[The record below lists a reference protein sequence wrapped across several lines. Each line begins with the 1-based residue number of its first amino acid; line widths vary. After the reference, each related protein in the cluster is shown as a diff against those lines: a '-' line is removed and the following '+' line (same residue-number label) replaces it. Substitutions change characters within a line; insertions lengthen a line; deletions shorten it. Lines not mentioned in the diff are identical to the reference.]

1 MCLSCLKM
9 LQFKVDGGASSLV
22 LWTTLCVRMLT
33 KVTKHSKNKLQQRN
47 KLEYNSFLPRIIRN
61 KTLPTYHLLWGAC
74 HYLTPFYLIVMD
86 CWKYCKG
93 YKFALSI
100 ARPRAKKLSASGGF
114 TLTRGSAPGPHCPQT
129 RYRLALAMCPP
140 KLLLVSVLWRRRLD
154 FLNVCELST
163 ERNTVIEAYMLLA
176 ISLL

>member
-86 CWKYCKG
+86 CWKYCKW
-93 YKFALSI
+93 YKFALSV
-100 ARPRAKKLSASGGF
+100 ARSKAKKLFSF
-114 TLTRGSAPGPHCPQT
+114 PDPMTRPLLEARAPHTRHVLPKTAHGP
-129 RYRLALAMCPP
+129 
-140 KLLLVSVLWRRRLD
+140 LVPVLWRRALS
-154 FLNVCELST
+154 FL
-163 ERNTVIEAYMLLA
+163 RRDIQAYNTV
-176 ISLL
+176 S